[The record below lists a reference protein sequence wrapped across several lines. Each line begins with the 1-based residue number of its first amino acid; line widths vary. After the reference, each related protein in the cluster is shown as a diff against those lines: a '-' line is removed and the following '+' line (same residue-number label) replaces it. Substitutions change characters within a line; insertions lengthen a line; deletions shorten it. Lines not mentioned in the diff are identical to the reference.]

1 MNVPPTSNPSHSTLR
16 GGRDPLVNRGGFP
29 LNITGSF
36 GLGGRKPAVR
46 NSNATPPAAALR
58 WLPIALGELIR
69 TTSGAWI
76 THPPT
81 RCPNGHDFGAG
92 RVLVGYQACLGHGGG
107 HTTWTCRARDT
118 RCTGQPLNTHCTAL
132 EGPAVVRISTT
143 DTPLLLIAQIHLGVS
158 PCLGPPFSEIPH
170 PGRRI
175 GDGPWRPPS
184 SRQLKCG

>member
-1 MNVPPTSNPSHSTLR
+1 MQLHL
-16 GGRDPLVNRGGFP
+16 PLPFV
-29 LNITGSF
+29 GS
-36 GLGGRKPAVR
+36 
-46 NSNATPPAAALR
+46 
-58 WLPIALGELIR
+58 PIALGELIG

-132 EGPAVVRISTT
+132 EGPTMQTIATT
-143 DTPLLLIAQIHLGVS
+143 QVNAINTSARS
-158 PCLGPPFSEIPH
+158 
-170 PGRRI
+170 
-175 GDGPWRPPS
+175 
-184 SRQLKCG
+184 

>member
-1 MNVPPTSNPSHSTLR
+1 QCATAMRLHL
-16 GGRDPLVNRGGFP
+16 PLPFV
-29 LNITGSF
+29 GS
-36 GLGGRKPAVR
+36 
-46 NSNATPPAAALR
+46 
-58 WLPIALGELIR
+58 PIALGELIG

-92 RVLVGYQACLGHGGG
+92 RGLVCYQACLGHGGG
-107 HTTWTCRARDT
+107 HPTWTCRARDT

-158 PCLGPPFSEIPH
+158 PCLGPAFLVRFRTQAVASVTD
-170 PGRRI
+170 PGVRRRV
-175 GDGPWRPPS
+175 DN
-184 SRQLKCG
+184 